1 VKRTYESAVNIICA
15 SCGCCYHDI
24 TEFDNVPSSYEPLRH
39 LSIPENINIPW
50 NFSCGIEILDRNRI
64 YINKC
69 RITADGLIR
78 LYHLCGRHLSQGHRP
93 RESEANHRWIGPVPE
108 EGGKRRLMC
117 FEVEGTVVN
126 YFLRGDSK
134 YGHSIT
140 VCLSPEDILSIKN
153 IVRGAPNHSRENFQW
168 PIYNNV
174 AKLKSNPDPLQ
185 PNAPFSPILDAGK
198 INDFKNHNSYLEELA
213 PYDVRKD
220 MRVSV
225 EYTPVLYQG
234 GKDYNGACCS
244 LDLYSITALKME
256 GQILHYDTS
265 SPSKRARHH

>member
-1 VKRTYESAVNIICA
+1 MKSR
-15 SCGCCYHDI
+15 
-24 TEFDNVPSSYEPLRH
+24 
-39 LSIPENINIPW
+39 SIR
-50 NFSCGIEILDRNRI
+50 D
-64 YINKC
+64 
-69 RITADGLIR
+69 
-78 LYHLCGRHLSQGHRP
+78 
-93 RESEANHRWIGPVPE
+93 RESRTARPNAYSIPE

-117 FEVEGTVVN
+117 FEVEGTAVD
-126 YFLRGDSK
+126 YFLQGDSK

-174 AKLKSNPDPLQ
+174 AKFKSNPGPSQ
-185 PNAPFSPILDAGK
+185 PNAPFTPILDAGK

-213 PYDVRKD
+213 PDDVCKD

-225 EYTPVLYQG
+225 EYTPVLLQE

-265 SPSKRARHH
+265 SPSKRARLH